1 MGAEALAHVLR
12 PLRDLFKA
20 DEYPDLIVGLGLPD
34 DAAVWRL
41 DENRA
46 LVITTDFFTPVV
58 DDPYDYGSIAAANA
72 LSDLYAMGATP
83 FLALNITA
91 MPPNL
96 PIEIVEEI
104 LQGGAEKVKEA
115 GAVIAGGHTIL
126 DPEPKYGLVAVGIC
140 SIDRL
145 MTRNRVKP
153 GDVLILTKP
162 LGTGVTTTA
171 LKNGKAAPEDIKQAV
186 TWMKRLNASAANL
199 AIEYNVIAA
208 TDVTGFSLL
217 GHGLELAEA
226 SSVAMRLYLPSIP
239 FLSGSRRYAEG
250 GNFPGGSADNRMYF
264 GDRVNFAQSID
275 EYNQMLLFDAQTSG
289 GLLLALPKQNVKDFL
304 DRAYEDRIDAWLIGE
319 AEEGEGVEVLDSS
332 YVDDRHLHSELW
344 FPPEPEAGP

>member
-1 MGAEALAHVLR
+1 MSAEALAHVLR
-12 PLRDLFKA
+12 PLRDLFA
-20 DEYPDLIVGLGLPD
+20 TNEYPDLIVGLGQPD

-41 DENRA
+41 EENRA

-83 FLALNITA
+83 ALALNITA

-104 LQGGAEKVKEA
+104 LRGGAEKVKEA
-115 GAVIAGGHTIL
+115 GAVIAGGHTIQ

-145 MTRNRVKP
+145 MTRDRVKP

-171 LKNGKAAPEDIKQAV
+171 LKNGKAAADDVEQAV
-186 TWMKRLNASAANL
+186 TWMKRLNASAAKL
-199 AIEYNVIAA
+199 AIDFDVMAA

-217 GHGLELAEA
+217 GHGIEMAEA
-226 SSVAMRLYLPSIP
+226 SSVAMRLHLPSIP
-239 FLSGSRRYAEG
+239 FLSGARRYAEG
-250 GNFPGGSADNRMYF
+250 GNFPGGSADNRMFF
-264 GDRVNFAQSID
+264 GDRVNFAHSID

-289 GLLLALPKQNVKDFL
+289 GLLLALPRHNANAFL
-304 DRAYEDRIDAWLIGE
+304 DRAYKDRVDAWPIGE
-319 AEEGEGVEVLDSS
+319 AEEGEGIEVLDRS
-332 YVDDRHLHSELW
+332 YIDDRHLHSELW
-344 FPPEPEAGP
+344 FPPEA